1 MHDPIRLA
9 VLLSSNGT
17 TLQNLIDRVAD
28 GRLKAKI
35 ALVISDHSD
44 AYGLERARLAGI
56 PTAVV
61 ERPDCSSREEFG
73 ERIFD
78 LIRKGDVDL
87 VCLAGFLR
95 LLPIPNDFR
104 HRVMNIHPSL
114 IPAFCGKGFYGMR
127 VHEAV
132 VASGVRFTGCTVHFA
147 DDQYD
152 HGPII
157 LQRVIPVHDDDTA
170 ERLAYRLHFEERE
183 AYPEAIRLFA
193 EGRLRVEGRR
203 VHVAAPSYL
212 MIDDL
217 KGTEKPPE

>member
-1 MHDPIRLA
+1 VHHPIRLA
-9 VLLSSNGT
+9 VLLSANGT
-17 TLQNLIDRVAD
+17 TLQNLIDRIAD
-28 GRLKAKI
+28 GRLKAQI
-35 ALVISDHSD
+35 GLVISDHFD
-44 AYGLERARLAGI
+44 AYGLERAKRAGI

-61 ERPDCSSREEFG
+61 ERPDCASREEFG
-73 ERIFD
+73 ERIFG
-78 LIRKGDVDL
+78 LIRQADVDL

-95 LLPIPNDFR
+95 LLPIVEDFR

-132 VASGVRFTGCTVHFA
+132 VDAGVKVTGCTVHFA
-147 DDQYD
+147 DNQYD

-157 LQRVIPVHDDDTA
+157 LQRAIPVEEGDTPDTLA
-170 ERLAYRLHFEERE
+170 ARLYYEECE
-183 AYPEAIRLFA
+183 ALPEAIRFFA

-212 MIDDL
+212 MIDTV
-217 KGTEKPPE
+217 KGSEKLTG